1 MTRNSL
7 QVAIAAAL
15 LGAIALGGCKK
26 QDDSELA
33 APPPT
38 EPAVTTP
45 EPAAPAMPAT
55 LTVTTVDLGNAVG
68 ADNRV
73 SAPLSTFAPTDTIHA
88 SVATD
93 GASPGDLTAKWTF
106 EDGQVVDTQTKAI
119 SAGPQVTDFSI
130 SKPDGWPAGDY
141 TLELLVNGM
150 VVQTREL
157 EVAAADEADAG

>member
-26 QDDSELA
+26 KDDSELA
-33 APPPT
+33 APPAAT
-38 EPAVTTP
+38 EPAVATP
-45 EPAAPAMPAT
+45 EPAPAAMPAI
-55 LTVTTVDLGNAVG
+55 LTVTTVDLGNAVDAG
-68 ADNRV
+68 NRV
-73 SAPLSTFAPTDTIHA
+73 SAPLSAFAPTDTIHA

-119 SAGPQVTDFSI
+119 PAGPQVTDFSI

-141 TLELLVNGM
+141 TLELMINGM

-157 EVAAADEADAG
+157 EVAAAG

>member
-1 MTRNSL
+1 MTRNSIH
-7 QVAIAAAL
+7 VAIAAAL
-15 LGAIALGGCKK
+15 FGTLALGGCKK
-26 QDDSELA
+26 NDDSALT
-33 APPPT
+33 PPPVAT
-38 EPAVTTP
+38 EPAPPITP
-45 EPAAPAMPAT
+45 APTPAT
-55 LTVTTVDLGNAVG
+55 ALLSITTVDLGNAVG

-73 SAPLSTFAPTDTIHA
+73 SAPLSTFATTDTIHA

-119 SAGPQVTDFSI
+119 PAGPQVTDFSI
-130 SKPDGWPAGDY
+130 SKPDGWPVGDY

-157 EVAAADEADAG
+157 AVQ